1 MIMSKGIGESAGK
14 KKVAGNQDVV
24 NADKRKQAAN
34 MDNEASEEETSFEA
48 SLDELEALVD
58 RLERGQLLLDE
69 SLELFER
76 GMKLARICNRKL
88 SKAERKIELLIE
100 ENGTLKTV
108 SFMEE

>member
-1 MIMSKGIGESAGK
+1 MSKGIGESAGK

-24 NADKRKQAAN
+24 DADKRNQAAN
-34 MDNEASEEETSFEA
+34 MDNEASEDETSFEE

-76 GMKLARICNRKL
+76 GMKLARMCNRKL

-100 ENGTLKTV
+100 ENGSLKTV

>member
-1 MIMSKGIGESAGK
+1 MSKGIGESAGK

-24 NADKRKQAAN
+24 NADKRNQAAN

>member
-1 MIMSKGIGESAGK
+1 MSKGIGESAGK

-34 MDNEASEEETSFEA
+34 MDNEASEDDTSFEE

-100 ENGTLKTV
+100 ENGSLKTV
-108 SFMEE
+108 TFKEE